1 MCARITGSTK
11 TKMLKKTNEKQTIYK
26 SAPVPEN
33 KISGRSS
40 SRDEP
45 LPVSVGGN
53 HNSELQNYNFIG
65 ERT

>member
-1 MCARITGSTK
+1 MKNKLFTT
-11 TKMLKKTNEKQTIYK
+11 
-26 SAPVPEN
+26 PVPEN

-40 SRDEP
+40 SQDEP

-53 HNSELQNYNFIG
+53 HNSELRNYNFIG